1 MDLRRSGRWLI
12 PASVAALFFLFAAVT
27 SYPLIVQPGGVVGAH
42 GDALFSVW
50 RLAWV
55 AHQLRTDPFRLF
67 DANIFYPEARTLAYS
82 DAMLLPAVIWAPV
95 QWVGLSP
102 VAAANLLLLLAFVL
116 NGVSA
121 WLLVRHLSGSTLAG
135 VFGGLV
141 FAFAPF
147 RFDHFDHLE
156 LQFSF
161 WMPLAVLAWHRGIE
175 SGRARHFW
183 ASSALTACQVLSCIY
198 YGVFLLT
205 WFSIVTVATS
215 FAAPRTMVARL
226 VRTLVAPALILA
238 VYSLPYLGN
247 RQTVGERSAKVV
259 AEWSARPGDFLSAPP
274 TNVLYGWTHAFAAPE
289 RHLFIG
295 VAALTCALFGLWPLT
310 NRVRRVHAASLT
322 LGVLLALGFNAFLY
336 PVLFEWVLP
345 YRGLRVPARAM
356 VVVLLSVA
364 VLAGLGLA
372 RIQSRFRERSQGAIA
387 ALAIVL
393 ASAEYFSRPSLKT
406 VPAPASSWYATLAR
420 LRDAVVF
427 EWPVSHPAR
436 ITEMIDVLYMH
447 RSTLHW
453 RPLLNGYSGK
463 YPNSYMDLLVE
474 MRSFPDG
481 NSIAHLQ
488 RAGAT
493 VLVIHEVPESRPSYD
508 YAFERLARDPSV
520 AVIAQDRDAGRRIAF
535 FRLAPLPTR

>member
-1 MDLRRSGRWLI
+1 VERWRAGRRLT
-12 PASVAALFFLFAAVT
+12 PASVAAFFVLFAAAT
-27 SYPLIVQPGGVVGAH
+27 SYPLILQPGTLVGSH
-42 GDALFSVW
+42 GDAMFSVW

-55 AHQLRTDPFRLF
+55 AHQLRADPFHLF
-67 DANIFYPEARTLAYS
+67 DANIFFPETRTLAYS

-95 QWVGLSP
+95 QWAGVSP
-102 VAAANLLLLLAFVL
+102 VAASNILLLLAFVL
-116 NGVSA
+116 NGLSA
-121 WLLVRHLSGSTLAG
+121 WLLVRHLSGSALAG

-147 RFDHFDHLE
+147 RFDHFHHLE

-161 WMPLAVLAWHRGIE
+161 WMPLAVLAWHRGLE
-175 SGRARHFW
+175 TGRAHHFW
-183 ASSALTACQVLSCIY
+183 AAAGLTGCQVLSCIY

-205 WFSIVTVATS
+205 WFSVATVATS
-215 FAAPRTMVARL
+215 FAAPRTMIVRL
-226 VRTLVAPALILA
+226 AQTLVAPTLVLA
-238 VYSLPYLGN
+238 VYSLPYLAN

-259 AEWSARPGDFLSAPP
+259 AEWSAKPGDFLSAQY

-295 VAALTCALFGLWPLT
+295 VMALTCALVGLWPLT
-310 NRVRRVHAASLT
+310 DRVRGVHAAGVM

-356 VVVLLSVA
+356 VMVLLSVA
-364 VLAGLGLA
+364 VLAGLGVA
-372 RIQSRFRERSQGAIA
+372 RIQSGFRARPQLAIA
-387 ALAIVL
+387 ALAIGV
-393 ASAEYFSRPSLKT
+393 ASTEYFSRPSLKT

-420 LRDAVVF
+420 LPDAVVF
-427 EWPVSHPAR
+427 EWPVSHPTR
-436 ITEMIDVLYMH
+436 ITEMIDVLYMY

-463 YPNSYMDLLVE
+463 YPNSYLDLLVE

-493 VLVIHEVPESRPSYD
+493 VLVIHEVPGSRPSYE
-508 YAFERLARDPSV
+508 YAFDRLARDASV
-520 AVIAQDRDAGRRIAF
+520 TVIAQDRDADRRIAF
-535 FRLAPLPTR
+535 FRLAPARTR